1 MNKKITKSIKV
12 FVLILLTSALLLV
25 AINSNISSVKAT
37 TQDSVYIYTSIGGTI
52 SAAGTNLTGG
62 TSYSYDNDT
71 AVTFQATASTG
82 FEFLN
87 WEYASASGG
96 ETSTVNPLTLTVN
109 ASSYAIQA
117 MFIPTSNVTLS
128 SSSSP
133 TGTADVDL
141 LTSIGGSTV
150 PASGAYT
157 NYTIGTVASFNEVA
171 GTGFK
176 FLYWIV
182 SCTPG
187 TFTSTANTL
196 TYNLTS
202 SNFFAIQAMFVPT
215 SSTLSLPTPTP
226 INEFSSATAIIIAM
240 ILVIVA
246 FGTYTFT
253 KRAKK

>member
-1 MNKKITKSIKV
+1 MNKKTTKNITV
-12 FVLILLTSALLLV
+12 FALILLTSALLMV
-25 AINSNISSVKAT
+25 VINSNIPGVKAA
-37 TQDSVYIYTSIGGTI
+37 TQDSIYVSTSIGGTV
-52 SAAGTNLTGG
+52 SAGGTNLTGG
-62 TSYSYDNDT
+62 TSYNYDNDT
-71 AVTFQATASTG
+71 AVTFQATNSTG

-87 WEYASASGG
+87 WEYASSSGG
-96 ETSTVNPLTLTVN
+96 VTSTVNPLTFTVN
-109 ASSYAIQA
+109 ASSYGIEA
-117 MFIPTSNVTLS
+117 MFIPTSNATS
-128 SSSSP
+128 SSSSL

-157 NYTIGTVASFNEVA
+157 NYTIGTIASFNEVA

-196 TYNLTS
+196 TFNLTS

-226 INEFSSATAIIIAM
+226 INEFSSATAIIIATV
-240 ILVIVA
+240 LAIVA

-253 KRAKK
+253 KKAKK